1 VVVPV
6 PAPTLKVVAAPA
18 KFTVVAVVLI
28 KLKLELGVV
37 RLVVIAG
44 LVIAG
49 VAPKLVRLLA
59 VTPLANV
66 LPVSVPAAAVT
77 VISELP
83 LKLTPLMLRAVVSV
97 AADPFTDPVI
107 VFVTDR
113 FVKVPTLV
121 RLLAVTPDARV
132 FPVSVPAAA
141 AL

>member
-1 VVVPV
+1 MTVAVVPMVLPLAIDRLLLIVVVPV
-6 PAPTLKVVAAPA
+6 AAPTLKVIAAPA

-66 LPVSVPAAAVT
+66 FPVKDPAGAA
-77 VISELP
+77 L
-83 LKLTPLMLRAVVSV
+83 VVAPQGV
-97 AADPFTDPVI
+97 
-107 VFVTDR
+107 VFQ
-113 FVKVPTLV
+113 
-121 RLLAVTPDARV
+121 LAVADGCINV
-132 FPVSVPAAA
+132 
-141 AL
+141 